1 MLKILKYSFR
11 LLLRDWRA
19 GELRVLFIAVVL
31 AVASVT
37 SVGFFTD
44 RVAQTLRQQANELL
58 AADLV
63 VSADRELR
71 ALFFDEARLPHGSLE
86 SWLYPAA
93 KQVNALKFFKE
104 NLQHSNL
111 LSRLL

>member
-1 MLKILKYSFR
+1 MLNILKYSFR

-63 VSADRELR
+63 VSADHELR
-71 ALFFDEARLPHGSLE
+71 GLFLDEAQRR
-86 SWLYPAA
+86 
-93 KQVNALKFFKE
+93 Q
-104 NLQHSNL
+104 LQTVEVRHLRSMVL
-111 LSRLL
+111 AGELSQLV